1 MSQIVLTSRELRA
14 ICHQSPYNVTVFNPY
29 FIYFDQF
36 LGVLPNTVQCVGLAA
51 LIMLIVSLV
60 FIPNPICSLWVAFA
74 IMSIELGVL
83 GFMAFWGIN
92 LDAISMINLIM
103 SIGFSVD
110 FAAHIS
116 YSYMDSEGSPD
127 DRVRNSLY
135 SLGLPICQV
144 FNEIINNDNQLL
156 HQGAISTILGVI
168 GLMIAP
174 SYIFVTFFKM
184 VFLVIILGALHGL
197 FLLPVLLSLFGPG
210 SCSKVQRESFIS
222 IRKYLQVEK
231 EEKCKTKSPTTSY
244 LSDGE
249 SATPVPA
256 SNKPEERKPVTNE
269 SELRIPRPSHN
280 SHNNHSGHNGHNGHS
295 HSSHT
300 SGERREHRR
309 GKREHQVHEIY
320 NNNNSKAIHEMY
332 HNNGYLSEEDQS
344 REDEVRGLEGANLHV
359 QGSHPWAG
367 ASWGVRGPVRYY
379 QGPPGYLG
387 GPPYV
392 YPLDYSG
399 GQSGPSSRHHSKDR
413 RSKNHTKSDCKK
425 KKPKH

>member
-1 MSQIVLTSRELRA
+1 MFFSSRELRA

-210 SCSKVQRESFIS
+210 SCSKVQRWIFYINQKIS
-222 IRKYLQVEK
+222 
-231 EEKCKTKSPTTSY
+231 
-244 LSDGE
+244 
-249 SATPVPA
+249 
-256 SNKPEERKPVTNE
+256 
-269 SELRIPRPSHN
+269 
-280 SHNNHSGHNGHNGHS
+280 SG
-295 HSSHT
+295 
-300 SGERREHRR
+300 
-309 GKREHQVHEIY
+309 
-320 NNNNSKAIHEMY
+320 
-332 HNNGYLSEEDQS
+332 
-344 REDEVRGLEGANLHV
+344 
-359 QGSHPWAG
+359 
-367 ASWGVRGPVRYY
+367 
-379 QGPPGYLG
+379 
-387 GPPYV
+387 
-392 YPLDYSG
+392 
-399 GQSGPSSRHHSKDR
+399 
-413 RSKNHTKSDCKK
+413 
-425 KKPKH
+425 

>member
-1 MSQIVLTSRELRA
+1 
-14 ICHQSPYNVTVFNPY
+14 
-29 FIYFDQF
+29 
-36 LGVLPNTVQCVGLAA
+36 
-51 LIMLIVSLV
+51 
-60 FIPNPICSLWVAFA
+60 
-74 IMSIELGVL
+74 
-83 GFMAFWGIN
+83 
-92 LDAISMINLIM
+92 
-103 SIGFSVD
+103 
-110 FAAHIS
+110 
-116 YSYMDSEGSPD
+116 
-127 DRVRNSLY
+127 
-135 SLGLPICQV
+135 
-144 FNEIINNDNQLL
+144 
-156 HQGAISTILGVI
+156 
-168 GLMIAP
+168 MIAP

-210 SCSKVQRESFIS
+210 SCSKVEREQNLTYSYFTSFATPLIFHTNVQ
-222 IRKYLQVEK
+222 LEK

-256 SNKPEERKPVTNE
+256 KLEERRPVNDE
-269 SELRIPRPSHN
+269 SELRIPRPS
-280 SHNNHSGHNGHNGHS
+280 SHNHTSGHNNHNGHNS

-300 SGERREHRR
+300 ERREQRR

-359 QGSHPWAG
+359 PGSHPWAG

-392 YPLDYSG
+392 YPLDYTG

-413 RSKNHTKSDCKK
+413 RSKNHTKSDCRK